1 MERQEFRGKTVEGAI
16 ETALE
21 KLGLKREEVEV
32 TVLSRGRPGLL
43 GIGTQEARVLV
54 SPRPGPDPASY
65 GKEVLEE
72 LLDIMKI
79 PASIRISQPPP
90 GLGPPPPIALDIKG
104 QDLGILIGRQGQTLA
119 SLQYLVN
126 VIVALKLKAQAPIW
140 VDVEGYKKR
149 RYENLRTLANRM
161 AEQVEKTGQSVT
173 LEPMPAHERRIVHL
187 ALADHPD
194 ITTQS
199 TGEGPARKVVIAK
212 RPVREGKEE

>member
-1 MERQEFRGKTVEGAI
+1 VLWEGQPV
-16 ETALE
+16 
-21 KLGLKREEVEV
+21 LGDQPKDQGNVRLVQRKDP
-32 TVLSRGRPGLL
+32 PGVPL
-43 GIGTQEARVLV
+43 GPG
-54 SPRPGPDPASY
+54 PRPAPDPASY
-65 GKEVLEE
+65 AKEVLEE
-72 LLDIMKI
+72 LLEIMRI
-79 PASIRISQPPP
+79 PASVRISQPPP
-90 GLGPPPPIALDIKG
+90 GLGPPPPLALDLKG
-104 QDLGILIGRQGQTLA
+104 SDLGILIGRQGQTLA

-126 VIVALKLKAQAPIW
+126 IIVALKLKTQAPIW

-199 TGEGPARKVVIAK
+199 TGEGVARKVVIAK

>member
-1 MERQEFRGKTVEGAI
+1 
-16 ETALE
+16 
-21 KLGLKREEVEV
+21 
-32 TVLSRGRPGLL
+32 
-43 GIGTQEARVLV
+43 VLV

-72 LLDIMKI
+72 LLEIMRI
-79 PASIRISQPPP
+79 PASVRISQPPP

-161 AEQVEKTGQSVT
+161 AEQVEKTGQPVT

>member
-1 MERQEFRGKTVEGAI
+1 M
-16 ETALE
+16 
-21 KLGLKREEVEV
+21 
-32 TVLSRGRPGLL
+32 
-43 GIGTQEARVLV
+43 LV

-161 AEQVEKTGQSVT
+161 AEQVEKTGQPVT

>member
-43 GIGTQEARVLV
+43 GIGAQEARVLV

-149 RYENLRTLANRM
+149 RYENLRTLANRI
-161 AEQVEKTGQSVT
+161 AEQVEKTGQPVT

-199 TGEGPARKVVIAK
+199 TGEEPARKVVIAK

>member
-1 MERQEFRGKTVEGAI
+1 M
-16 ETALE
+16 
-21 KLGLKREEVEV
+21 
-32 TVLSRGRPGLL
+32 
-43 GIGTQEARVLV
+43 LV

-72 LLDIMKI
+72 LLEIMRI

-90 GLGPPPPIALDIKG
+90 GLGPPTPIALDIKG

-149 RYENLRTLANRM
+149 RYENLRTLASRM
-161 AEQVEKTGQSVT
+161 AEQVEKTGQPVT
-173 LEPMPAHERRIVHL
+173 LEPMPAHERRVVHL
-187 ALADHPD
+187 ALVNHPD

-199 TGEGPARKVVIAK
+199 IGEEPARKVVIAK

>member
-1 MERQEFRGKTVEGAI
+1 MEQQEFRGKTVEEAI

-32 TVLSRGRPGLL
+32 SVLSRGRPGLL

-79 PASIRISQPPP
+79 PASIRISEPPP
-90 GLGPPPPIALDIKG
+90 GLGPPPPIALDVKG

-126 VIVALKLKAQAPIW
+126 VIVALKLKTQAPIW

-149 RYENLRTLANRM
+149 RYENLRALANRI
-161 AEQVEKTGQSVT
+161 AEQVEKTGQPVT

-187 ALADHPD
+187 ALVNHPD

-212 RPVREGKEE
+212 KPVSEGKEE

>member
-1 MERQEFRGKTVEGAI
+1 M
-16 ETALE
+16 
-21 KLGLKREEVEV
+21 GLKREEVEV

-149 RYENLRTLANRM
+149 RYENLRTLANRI
-161 AEQVEKTGQSVT
+161 AEQVEKTGQPVT

-199 TGEGPARKVVIAK
+199 TGEEPARKVVIAK